1 MQCLTSTTL
10 QKGHKDIKLANG
22 TPLRSTITA
31 YGGTHFQLWARCFY
45 VSDGEISDAKYNC
58 KLVDNSNIHPLL
70 GRKACLGMKIVSY
83 LDNDELYKSN
93 VGDST
98 VSEDIPVSKEVLAK
112 KYPKVF
118 NMGVGKL
125 EGEYHIRL
133 DPKMNPVKHA
143 PRRVPVAL
151 RAPLTNT
158 LEDMVRQDIIAPV
171 TKPTSWISSMVVV
184 PKKNGDL
191 RICLD
196 PKDLNKAIQ
205 LEPPTI
211 EDVATRLYGAKLFTI
226 LDVRIGFW
234 HVVLDESSSFL
245 TTFHTPFGRYRWK
258 RMPFGIC
265 SAPEVFQRRMHE
277 LIEGLHGIEVITDDF
292 AAVGFGKTPLLKH
305 QGITTR
311 TLKHSYVNAKTG
323 ELDQIW
329 TRCNSENRKLPL
341 LDMWP
346 HQGV

>member
-1 MQCLTSTTL
+1 M
-10 QKGHKDIKLANG
+10 
-22 TPLRSTITA
+22 
-31 YGGTHFQLWARCFY
+31 
-45 VSDGEISDAKYNC
+45 E
-58 KLVDNSNIHPLL
+58 
-70 GRKACLGMKIVSY
+70 IVSY
-83 LDNDELYKSN
+83 LDNDELYKPN
-93 VGDST
+93 VGGST
-98 VSEDIPVSKEVLAK
+98 VYTLSEDIPVSKEVLAK

-133 DPKMNPVKHA
+133 DPKMNAVKHA

-158 LEDMVRQDIIAPV
+158 LENMVRQDIIAPV

-205 LEPPTI
+205 REHYPLPTI
-211 EDVATRLYGAKLFTI
+211 EDVATRLYGAKVFPI
-226 LDVRIGFW
+226 LDVCNGFW
-234 HVVLDESSSFL
+234 HVMLDESSSFL

-277 LIEGLHGIEVITDDF
+277 LIEGLHGIEVIADDF
-292 AAVGFGKTPLLKH
+292 AAVGFGDTFAEASRDHDKNLEAFLRRQEP
-305 QGITTR
+305 
-311 TLKHSYVNAKTG
+311 
-323 ELDQIW
+323 
-329 TRCNSENRKLPL
+329 
-341 LDMWP
+341 
-346 HQGV
+346 